1 MYVLVVPRYLLYE
14 PSLLPLQDSE
24 THYIMRSPRNLF
36 ATALLSIILGCSAFS
51 NVPYRSSF
59 RVETKNIAIARL
71 SSLPQL
77 TSTHLTESFNDE
89 TNQIETK
96 TESEEGDTEQGFAA
110 KLKRRIAGKK
120 FSRASLAKL
129 GTSVLLSYGFVSNAF
144 GVTCVSVAWFLSS
157 QRVRFMG

>member
-1 MYVLVVPRYLLYE
+1 MGTYHHRRSV
-14 PSLLPLQDSE
+14 LPLQDSE

-36 ATALLSIILGCSAFS
+36 AIALLSIILGCSAFS
-51 NVPYRSSF
+51 NVVPYRSSS
-59 RVETKNIAIARL
+59 RVGTKNIAIARL
-71 SSLPQL
+71 SSLPQV
-77 TSTHLTESFNDE
+77 TSTQLTVSFNDE

-96 TESEEGDTEQGFAA
+96 TESEEGDTKQGFSA
-110 KLKRRIAGKK
+110 KLKRRFAGKK